1 MSTFSSASGVVMP
14 TLIPT
19 VPGLVSRIAGV
30 SPESLVSAIVMGA
43 HAVTNSPL
51 STLGALAIAAA
62 PDTINKEKFF
72 TQLLAVGIGGVL
84 FVGFIMYIGVVR

>member
-1 MSTFSSASGVVMP
+1 
-14 TLIPT
+14 
-19 VPGLVSRIAGV
+19 
-30 SPESLVSAIVMGA
+30 MGA